1 MYQFYVKLDGQ
12 QFGPYTAT
20 QIVNME
26 LPGETEVM
34 EASIGTWEKARD
46 YPWSDL
52 VLKETG
58 AAIGPSGGIVS
69 GSTTIGSSTYGGQ
82 IIPNTDDEPSTGLNI
97 FSFLFPIIGWVLY
110 FVYRDK
116 SPIKAKSCSK
126 WAWIGFG
133 VGFVLNIIAIGAAG

>member
-20 QIVNME
+20 QIVNMDI
-26 LPGETEVM
+26 PSDTEVM
-34 EASIGTWEKARD
+34 EASIGSWEKAKD

-58 AAIGPSGGIVS
+58 SAIGPSGSIVS
-69 GSTTIGSSTYGGQ
+69 GATANVSSVGQSTGNS
-82 IIPNTDDEPSTGLNI
+82 NTNDEPSVGLGI
-97 FSFLFPIIGWVLY
+97 LSFLFPLIGWILY
-110 FVYRDK
+110 FVHRDK
-116 SPIKAKSCSK
+116 SPIKAKACSK

-133 VGFVLNIIAIGAAG
+133 VSFVLNLIALGAS